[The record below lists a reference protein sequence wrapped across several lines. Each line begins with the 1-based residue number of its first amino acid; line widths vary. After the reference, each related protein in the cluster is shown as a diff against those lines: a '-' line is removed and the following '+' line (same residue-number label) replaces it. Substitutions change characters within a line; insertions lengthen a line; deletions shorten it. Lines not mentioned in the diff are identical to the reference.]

1 MRTHILEPKLTI
13 FFYVF
18 SQRNLSKESYGSL
31 AKANPNIALFGK
43 SSVPMIFFGVE
54 IKSALRQEKSF
65 YIVKMALFGT
75 FKSSVPTEGT
85 NVLCIVPNID

>member
-1 MRTHILEPKLTI
+1 MPVAR
-13 FFYVF
+13 
-18 SQRNLSKESYGSL
+18 SQSGSWIGC
-31 AKANPNIALFGK
+31 ARRVCI
-43 SSVPMIFFGVE
+43 SVRISLPMIIFGVE